1 MKQKPTYF
9 TGEFMV
15 RVEEQIIE
23 AVRTLPPAKQQEV
36 LDFVEFLRAK
46 LPPSQTELNEANGSV
61 SALEVAG
68 DLVGCLGDGPP
79 DLSVNKKYLEGFGNS

>member
-1 MKQKPTYF
+1 
-9 TGEFMV
+9 MV
-15 RVEEQIIE
+15 QVEEQIIE

-36 LDFVEFLRAK
+36 LDFAEFLHAK
-46 LPPSQTELNEANGSV
+46 LPAPQTESKEANESV

-68 DLVGCLGDGPP
+68 DLVGCLEGGPP

>member
-1 MKQKPTYF
+1 
-9 TGEFMV
+9 MV

-36 LDFVEFLRAK
+36 LDFAEFLQAK
-46 LPPSQTELNEANGSV
+46 LPAPQTESKEANESV

-68 DLVGCLGDGPP
+68 DLVGCLEGGPP